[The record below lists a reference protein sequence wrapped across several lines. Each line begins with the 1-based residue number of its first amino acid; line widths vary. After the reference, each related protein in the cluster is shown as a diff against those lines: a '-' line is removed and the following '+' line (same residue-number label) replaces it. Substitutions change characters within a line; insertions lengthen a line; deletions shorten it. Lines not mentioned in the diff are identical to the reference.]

1 MPDSQTLLLIAA
13 AMVAGIVLFR
23 LYMILG
29 RRTGAE
35 PAPAPPRAV
44 AAPPAIE
51 PPASAGAGG
60 LVDIQLADRDFD
72 TEAFL
77 KGARKA
83 YETIIRAFEAGDR
96 AALTPLLSPE
106 VRAAFDREI
115 DARKPASQGG
125 HAASFLRLD
134 DAKIVGAT
142 LEGRHAEITLSFTA
156 AFAGDDGARSVNDVW
171 TFARDLSA
179 ADPNWTLV
187 ATSGELP

>member
-44 AAPPAIE
+44 AAPPALE

-77 KGARKA
+77 KGARNA

-115 DARKPASQGG
+115 DARTSVSQG
-125 HAASFLRLD
+125 AASFLRLD

-156 AFAGDDGARSVNDVW
+156 AFAGDEGARTINDVW

>member
-23 LYMILG
+23 LYTILG

-35 PAPAPPRAV
+35 PAPPPPRAVV
-44 AAPPAIE
+44 AAPPAVE
-51 PPASAGAGG
+51 APASAGAGG

-77 KGARKA
+77 KGARTA

-96 AALTPLLSPE
+96 ATLMPLLSPE
-106 VRAAFDREI
+106 VRAAFDRDIE
-115 DARKPASQGG
+115 ARPSGSQK
-125 HAASFLRLD
+125 AASFLRLD

-156 AFAGDDGARSVNDVW
+156 AFAGDDGARTVNDVW
-171 TFARDLSA
+171 TFARDLSG